1 MTTFASLVPIVLIVL
16 CFCYFN
22 VTPISNND
30 ELILFGIGVSFL
42 TIGASI
48 FSFGADL
55 SLGKIGNN
63 IGNSLTKHKNI
74 YLIFIVVFLIGF
86 IITLAEPDLELL
98 VDQINTNK
106 WLLISI
112 IALGIGIMFILASLR
127 ILFNINITYIL
138 LALYGLI
145 FALAILVDQ
154 NVIPFVFDSGGVTT
168 GSVSVP
174 FIISLGVG
182 LSSIKKI
189 NNKDD
194 TSFGFTGIVS
204 SGPLIV
210 LLIYFIFSNQ
220 KLDLTGEVDQ
230 VVTVG
235 QTISSSLIDTLV
247 STSISIFPIL
257 AFYLIYDF
265 IFIKSKLKEIIH
277 ILIGILI
284 VFIGLIF
291 FLSGANLGLI
301 PIGRSMGKSL
311 VDEPYYVLLFSIFIG
326 AAIIYAEPSVRIL
339 GEQVENL
346 SEGIIKRKQLFF
358 TLAVGN
364 IFALLLSLYKV
375 IYEINL
381 LYIIVPGYILIFALA
396 LIVPKQFV
404 AVAFDSGGVASGTL
418 TAAFITPIASGMAL
432 EKYNNDVSL
441 ASSTS
446 FGVAAIVA
454 MIPLLVVELLGLNS
468 VIKAKLIYKKA
479 RERIKEENENQ
490 VIHFA

>member
-1 MTTFASLVPIVLIVL
+1 
-16 CFCYFN
+16 
-22 VTPISNND
+22 
-30 ELILFGIGVSFL
+30 
-42 TIGASI
+42 
-48 FSFGADL
+48 
-55 SLGKIGNN
+55 
-63 IGNSLTKHKNI
+63 
-74 YLIFIVVFLIGF
+74 
-86 IITLAEPDLELL
+86 
-98 VDQINTNK
+98 
-106 WLLISI
+106 
-112 IALGIGIMFILASLR
+112 
-127 ILFNINITYIL
+127 
-138 LALYGLI
+138 
-145 FALAILVDQ
+145 
-154 NVIPFVFDSGGVTT
+154 
-168 GSVSVP
+168 
-174 FIISLGVG
+174 
-182 LSSIKKI
+182 
-189 NNKDD
+189 
-194 TSFGFTGIVS
+194 
-204 SGPLIV
+204 
-210 LLIYFIFSNQ
+210 
-220 KLDLTGEVDQ
+220 
-230 VVTVG
+230 
-235 QTISSSLIDTLV
+235 
-247 STSISIFPIL
+247 
-257 AFYLIYDF
+257 
-265 IFIKSKLKEIIH
+265 
-277 ILIGILI
+277 
-284 VFIGLIF
+284 
-291 FLSGANLGLI
+291 
-301 PIGRSMGKSL
+301 MGKSL
-311 VDEPYYVLLFSIFIG
+311 VDEPYYVLLFSIIIG

-490 VIHFA
+490 IIHFA